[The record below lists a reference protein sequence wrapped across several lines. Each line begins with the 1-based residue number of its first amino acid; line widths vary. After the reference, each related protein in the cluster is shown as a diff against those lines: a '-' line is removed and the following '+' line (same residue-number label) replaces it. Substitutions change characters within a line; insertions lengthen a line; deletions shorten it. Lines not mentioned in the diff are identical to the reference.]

1 VEFVGHP
8 VKPNILNNRRQPTFD
23 NKTEASSVRP
33 SSAIS
38 GVKIGERIGE
48 RIGEKNVLPLR
59 NSPPLEKSRTRII
72 KRIVLN
78 LTLQTSDRNN
88 AVGLFRNGECLF
100 KTNHQDFIANHFALT
115 EPGAAKAG
123 AAATAAVQAMPG
135 GSTLLLPMVQFCL
148 KQVDLSVADL
158 GLISVTRGP
167 GMFTPLR
174 VGVVAAKTM
183 AFVNDIPLVGVDV
196 LEALASA
203 AAKRRQLPQGQ
214 IVEAV
219 VNAQRKQIFVGRFE
233 VTADQRAQKLGDSQ
247 LVSAQQ
253 WAEQISGTVV
263 LTGPGLKIVPQPL
276 RIELGARDGVIV
288 EADADCN
295 CDLES
300 VADIAEHRLAKGD
313 VDDPWSLAPIYFRPS
328 AAEEVRTQADTS

>member
-1 VEFVGHP
+1 
-8 VKPNILNNRRQPTFD
+8 
-23 NKTEASSVRP
+23 
-33 SSAIS
+33 
-38 GVKIGERIGE
+38 
-48 RIGEKNVLPLR
+48 
-59 NSPPLEKSRTRII
+59 
-72 KRIVLN
+72 
-78 LTLQTSDRNN
+78 
-88 AVGLFRNGECLF
+88 
-100 KTNHQDFIANHFALT
+100 
-115 EPGAAKAG
+115 
-123 AAATAAVQAMPG
+123 MPG